1 MMMMMMIIIIIIITT
16 TTTKNYQPKMER
28 ESPQVCSN
36 LIPELFDPSASFDAK
51 TQIQCTTTR
60 SQLSVNISS
69 NPSCNTCRS
78 TKWKIAL
85 LQNQCS
91 NECWSTVRGDHEACR
106 HEV

>member
-1 MMMMMMIIIIIIITT
+1 MMMMMILIIRITTT

-51 TQIQCTTTR
+51 TQIQCTTMR

-85 LQNQCS
+85 L
-91 NECWSTVRGDHEACR
+91 
-106 HEV
+106 